1 MRLLTVSLGGV
12 DRRQGIA
19 NGETHAFFT
28 LALAIAATLVSSM
41 THAAE
46 PVWRTSRDVV
56 TRAQSSI
63 SRLDAAGVESVIARL
78 PKSLSL
84 IRADLRDKDVQVY
97 LHKGDQTIDASFVNT
112 HALVVDGNLTIRGS
126 YDDFRGG
133 GIGILA
139 VLGDLRAGH
148 VVSWGSIA
156 VTGRLDATGLVY
168 AYYNDF
174 SFEVAGPVKARA
186 VVVFDKSTN
195 NPRIEATINQS
206 DGRNDAALSV
216 RHFVPELMIEDILD
230 STEADG
236 TELLAVASYDTA
248 RKRIVAGLPIFREH
262 PAPES
267 LANDVLR
274 LFRPGL
280 DAATRTRLANSD
292 PLLAMV
298 ARETGGKD
306 AIQRAP

>member
-1 MRLLTVSLGGV
+1 MCIDAPAVPRLSAAAAWL
-12 DRRQGIA
+12 R
-19 NGETHAFFT
+19 
-28 LALAIAATLVSSM
+28 LALAIAATLVPSM
-41 THAAE
+41 TLAAE

-56 TRAQSSI
+56 TRAQAPI
-63 SRLDAAGVESVIARL
+63 SRLDAAGVERVIGRL
-78 PKSLSL
+78 PKTLSL
-84 IRADLRDKDVQVY
+84 IRADLRDSDVQVY
-97 LHKGDQTIDASFVNT
+97 LHQGDLTIDASFVNT

-126 YDDFRGG
+126 YDDYRGG
-133 GIGILA
+133 GIGILL
-139 VLGDLRAGH
+139 VLGDVRAEH

-156 VTGRLDATGLVY
+156 VTGTLDATGLVY

-174 SFEVAGPVKARA
+174 SFEVGGPVKARA

-195 NPRIEATINQS
+195 NPRIDGTINQS
-206 DGRNDAALSV
+206 DGRNDAALAV

-248 RKRIVAGLPIFREH
+248 RKRIAAGLPIFREQ

-280 DAATRTRLANSD
+280 DAATRARLANSD

-298 ARETGGKD
+298 ARETG
-306 AIQRAP
+306 R

>member
-1 MRLLTVSLGGV
+1 MCIDAPAVPRLSAAAAWL
-12 DRRQGIA
+12 R
-19 NGETHAFFT
+19 
-28 LALAIAATLVSSM
+28 LALAIAATLVPSM
-41 THAAE
+41 TLAAE

-56 TRAQSSI
+56 TRAQAPI
-63 SRLDAAGVESVIARL
+63 SRLDAAGVERVIGRL
-78 PKSLSL
+78 PKTLSL
-84 IRADLRDKDVQVY
+84 IRADLRDSDVQVY
-97 LHKGDQTIDASFVNT
+97 LHQGDLTIDASFVNT

-126 YDDFRGG
+126 YDDYRGG
-133 GIGILA
+133 GIGILL
-139 VLGDLRAGH
+139 VLGDVRAEH

-156 VTGRLDATGLVY
+156 VTGTLDATGLVY

-174 SFEVAGPVKARA
+174 SFEVGGPVKARA

-195 NPRIEATINQS
+195 NPRIDGTINQS
-206 DGRNDAALSV
+206 DGRNDAALAV

-248 RKRIVAGLPIFREH
+248 RKRIAAGLPIFREQ

-280 DAATRTRLANSD
+280 DAATRARLAASD

-298 ARETGGKD
+298 TRETGRKD
-306 AIQRAP
+306 EIH

>member
-1 MRLLTVSLGGV
+1 MCIDAPAVPRLSAAAAWL
-12 DRRQGIA
+12 R
-19 NGETHAFFT
+19 
-28 LALAIAATLVSSM
+28 LALAIAATLVPSM

-56 TRAQSSI
+56 TRAQAPI
-63 SRLDAAGVESVIARL
+63 SRLDAAGVEQVIARL
-78 PKSLSL
+78 PKTLSL
-84 IRADLRDKDVQVY
+84 IRADLRDSDVQVY
-97 LHKGDQTIDASFVNT
+97 LHQGDLTIDASFVNT

-126 YDDFRGG
+126 YDDYRGG
-133 GIGILA
+133 GIGILL
-139 VLGDLRAGH
+139 VLGDVRAEH

-156 VTGRLDATGLVY
+156 VTGTIDATGLVY

-195 NPRIEATINQS
+195 NPRIDATINQS
-206 DGRNDAALSV
+206 DGRNDAALAV

-248 RKRIVAGLPIFREH
+248 RKRIAAGLPIFREQ

-280 DAATRTRLANSD
+280 DGATRARLAASD

-298 ARETGGKD
+298 ARETGRKD
-306 AIQRAP
+306 EIH

>member
-1 MRLLTVSLGGV
+1 MCIDAPAVPRLSAAAAWL
-12 DRRQGIA
+12 R
-19 NGETHAFFT
+19 
-28 LALAIAATLVSSM
+28 LALAIAATLVPSM
-41 THAAE
+41 TLAAE

-56 TRAQSSI
+56 TRAQAPI
-63 SRLDAAGVESVIARL
+63 SRLDAAGVERVIGRL
-78 PKSLSL
+78 PKTLSL
-84 IRADLRDKDVQVY
+84 IRADLRDSDVQVY
-97 LHKGDQTIDASFVNT
+97 LHQGDLTIDASFVNT

-126 YDDFRGG
+126 YDDYRGG
-133 GIGILA
+133 GIGILL
-139 VLGDLRAGH
+139 VLGDVRAEH

-156 VTGRLDATGLVY
+156 VTGTLDATGLVY

-174 SFEVAGPVKARA
+174 SFEVGGPVKARA

-195 NPRIEATINQS
+195 NPRIDGTINQS
-206 DGRNDAALSV
+206 DGRNDAALAV

-248 RKRIVAGLPIFREH
+248 RKRIAAGLPIFREQ

-280 DAATRTRLANSD
+280 DAATRARLAASD

-298 ARETGGKD
+298 ARETGRKD
-306 AIQRAP
+306 EIH

>member
-1 MRLLTVSLGGV
+1 MCIDAPAVPRLSAAAAWL
-12 DRRQGIA
+12 R
-19 NGETHAFFT
+19 
-28 LALAIAATLVSSM
+28 LALAIAATLVPSM

-46 PVWRTSRDVV
+46 PVWRTSREVV
-56 TRAQSSI
+56 TRAQAPI
-63 SRLDAAGVESVIARL
+63 TRLDAAGVERVIARL
-78 PKSLSL
+78 PKALSL
-84 IRADLRDKDVQVY
+84 IRADLRDSDVQVY
-97 LHKGDQTIDASFVNT
+97 LHQGDLTIDASFVNT

-126 YDDFRGG
+126 YDDYRGG
-133 GIGILA
+133 GIGILL
-139 VLGDLRAGH
+139 VLGDVRAEH

-156 VTGRLDATGLVY
+156 VTGTIDATGLVY

-195 NPRIEATINQS
+195 NPRIDATINQS
-206 DGRNDAALSV
+206 DGRNDAALAV

-248 RKRIVAGLPIFREH
+248 RKRIAAGLPIFREQ

-280 DAATRTRLANSD
+280 DGATRARLAASD

-298 ARETGGKD
+298 ARETGRKD
-306 AIQRAP
+306 EIH

>member
-1 MRLLTVSLGGV
+1 MCIDAPAVPRLSAAAAWL
-12 DRRQGIA
+12 R
-19 NGETHAFFT
+19 
-28 LALAIAATLVSSM
+28 LALAIAATLVPSM
-41 THAAE
+41 TLAAE

-56 TRAQSSI
+56 TRAQAPI
-63 SRLDAAGVESVIARL
+63 SRLDAAGVERVIGRL
-78 PKSLSL
+78 PKTLSL
-84 IRADLRDKDVQVY
+84 IRADLRDSDVQVY
-97 LHKGDQTIDASFVNT
+97 LHQGDLTIDASFVNT

-126 YDDFRGG
+126 YDDYRGG
-133 GIGILA
+133 GIGILL
-139 VLGDLRAGH
+139 VLGDVRAEH

-156 VTGRLDATGLVY
+156 VTGTLDATGLVY

-174 SFEVAGPVKARA
+174 SFEVGGPVKARA

-195 NPRIEATINQS
+195 NPRIDGTINQS
-206 DGRNDAALSV
+206 DGRNDAALAV

-248 RKRIVAGLPIFREH
+248 RKRIAAGLPIFREQ

-280 DAATRTRLANSD
+280 DAATRARLAASD

-298 ARETGGKD
+298 ARETG
-306 AIQRAP
+306 R